1 MNILIILPAPIA
13 DLEAIRYWKARMTQ
27 QDRLYMMSLRGSK
40 MRRIDGLDI
49 HHLQVDSTKPRPL
62 RSRVVRTVGRWLR
75 FVCPLWN
82 LTLFDFWPEFLGII
96 RSFNPT
102 SLIFRWMR
110 GARAL

>member
-62 RSRVVRTVGRWLR
+62 RSRVVRTVEVYES
-75 FVCPLWN
+75 VCKFGGEREGGGKKW
-82 LTLFDFWPEFLGII
+82 
-96 RSFNPT
+96 RSHLAENRR
-102 SLIFRWMR
+102 SRS
-110 GARAL
+110 G